1 MNGHLLNKTEKD
13 FIFSPWTI
21 TGFLGSAI
29 ASYFGSGLLA
39 PNAPRWWYQDSWPT
53 PLAEREVFFYIG
65 IFLLCFSWLAKA
77 LILRG
82 LLSEKSGLK
91 VALGAKAVWP
101 VIVLWALP
109 FILGP
114 SLFSQDMYSYLAQ
127 GELWRLG
134 QNPYTVPPTVLIIFR
149 QLPLLHA
156 VSPFWRNTTSPYG
169 PLFVAIS
176 GYVYDLS
183 GQNLT
188 VAITLLRL
196 VECAGMVM
204 GGYFLLRMAGDK
216 ADSASLLWL
225 GIGSPLVLLDLIA
238 PGHNDALM
246 IGLVILGVF
255 LATKNRL
262 GWAFFVLGIAVMVKA
277 PAALAALLIAVCIA
291 RSNPP
296 KWKEKIAAFVVMD
309 GVLIGWL
316 SFVLGVGLD
325 WAGTNILNA
334 PGKVHIATTLST
346 QFGVLFSD
354 LFSRVSPYF
363 AVDYMSSI
371 FSKINLAI
379 FVLLLLYFILRTR
392 WDNLTTNLALVF
404 LLSVLLGP
412 ATWPWYLTW
421 GIVFLLLD
429 KRALQSLATPVF
441 IVVMSVLIKPNG
453 ILAIPSQYAPDVLA
467 LLLVSVVW
475 YLARSRSVKKRML
488 SDAI

>member
-1 MNGHLLNKTEKD
+1 M
-13 FIFSPWTI
+13 P
-21 TGFLGSAI
+21 
-29 ASYFGSGLLA
+29 
-39 PNAPRWWYQDSWPT
+39 
-53 PLAEREVFFYIG
+53 
-65 IFLLCFSWLAKA
+65 
-77 LILRG
+77 
-82 LLSEKSGLK
+82 
-91 VALGAKAVWP
+91 
-101 VIVLWALP
+101 
-109 FILGP
+109 
-114 SLFSQDMYSYLAQ
+114 
-127 GELWRLG
+127 
-134 QNPYTVPPTVLIIFR
+134 
-149 QLPLLHA
+149 
-156 VSPFWRNTTSPYG
+156 
-169 PLFVAIS
+169 
-176 GYVYDLS
+176 
-183 GQNLT
+183 
-188 VAITLLRL
+188 
-196 VECAGMVM
+196 
-204 GGYFLLRMAGDK
+204 
-216 ADSASLLWL
+216 
-225 GIGSPLVLLDLIA
+225 
-238 PGHNDALM
+238 
-246 IGLVILGVF
+246 
-255 LATKNRL
+255 
-262 GWAFFVLGIAVMVKA
+262 
-277 PAALAALLIAVCIA
+277 
-291 RSNPP
+291 
-296 KWKEKIAAFVVMD
+296 
-309 GVLIGWL
+309 
-316 SFVLGVGLD
+316 
-325 WAGTNILNA
+325 